1 MPPEPHMIPES
12 TGMVR
17 ISFVITEDFAEDFFI
32 KMLAFLSC
40 SRRISVS

>member
-32 KMLAFLSC
+32 KNARFL
-40 SRRISVS
+40 ILQ